1 MDDKKT
7 RKPFLPVAILGSNM
21 PEHCSEDAGVMQ
33 AASAALNV
41 QNYPHAALK
50 ISSGYAHP
58 QVSGLLVE
66 Q

>member
-41 QNYPHAALK
+41 QN
-50 ISSGYAHP
+50 
-58 QVSGLLVE
+58 
-66 Q
+66 